1 MSKGVKS
8 SEKDPTKSKIKLK
21 FRIFVIVSSY
31 PCKMEKNGCLE
42 YCLFLDSR
50 MEVRTNADSGCLD
63 RILEKIRISDVAAA
77 G

>member
-1 MSKGVKS
+1 
-8 SEKDPTKSKIKLK
+8 
-21 FRIFVIVSSY
+21 
-31 PCKMEKNGCLE
+31 MEKNGCLE

-63 RILEKIRISDVAAA
+63 RILEKITISDVAAA